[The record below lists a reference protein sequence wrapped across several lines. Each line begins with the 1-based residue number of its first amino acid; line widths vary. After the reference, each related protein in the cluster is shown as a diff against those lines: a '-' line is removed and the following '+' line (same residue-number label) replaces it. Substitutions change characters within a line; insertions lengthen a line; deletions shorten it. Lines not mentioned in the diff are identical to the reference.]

1 MELVTGNR
9 LNKNTK
15 DLFRSLDKRR
25 WKIYVIEKRNDE
37 WLQEDGNCNNL
48 EKIFRHFGPGYHIL
62 LLYYYYYRAF
72 LRIYLL
78 ASKNVLLNILLID
91 QWLVC
96 INLTRSWKIRSENHI
111 TLIKKT
117 LKKCILS
124 NLYFLNTRSR
134 MQIWIIIIIRYFW

>member
-37 WLQEDGNCNNL
+37 WLQEDCNCNNL
-48 EKIFRHFGPGYHIL
+48 KKIFRHFGPGYHIL